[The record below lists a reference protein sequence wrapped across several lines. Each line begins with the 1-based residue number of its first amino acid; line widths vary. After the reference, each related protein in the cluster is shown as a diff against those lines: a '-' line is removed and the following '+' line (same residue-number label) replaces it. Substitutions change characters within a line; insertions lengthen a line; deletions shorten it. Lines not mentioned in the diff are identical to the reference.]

1 MNYTIYSYTS
11 DYVDSGLFGIYAGMN
26 PNQTEKV
33 IELVFEEI
41 RNLKTNPFSQ
51 KLIDVTKE
59 QMISNFIIG
68 RESTANLMTSSGA
81 SVLLRGFVQDT
92 EEILKQI
99 EKITIQDIQQVI
111 EKIFIQQNM
120 SVSVVGNIKNIHL
133 EKALEN
139 TF

>member
-1 MNYTIYSYTS
+1 
-11 DYVDSGLFGIYAGMN
+11 MN